1 MLSLRLNF
9 TVFHCMHNFSQ
20 ENDKTLPLLLVSLGI
35 TAILMLAVFY
45 LPGQSLKQ
53 PPLQVELPDLTQV
66 EDIKQRKQMF
76 FDYLRPLVKRVN
88 SSIREDR
95 AALMAIIDRFEE
107 SGELGRSKQQKL
119 LQLANR
125 YRLDSPR
132 EMSIGAL
139 VKELRL
145 RVNVIPSA
153 LVLAQAANES
163 AWGRSRFAVQ
173 GNNLFGQWCFELG
186 CGIVPKGRP
195 EGKKYEVATFE
206 SPLESVRSYMM
217 NLNTFSAY
225 ESLRK
230 RRQEMLRKSGSI
242 SGIKLAEELVNYSTR
257 REEYVREIQAMIRQN
272 SLE

>member
-1 MLSLRLNF
+1 
-9 TVFHCMHNFSQ
+9 MHNFSQ
-20 ENDKTLPLLLVSLGI
+20 ENDKTLSLLLVSLGI

-45 LPGQSLKQ
+45 LPGQSTQ
-53 PPLQVELPDLTQV
+53 QDPLQVELPDLSQV
-66 EDIKQRKQMF
+66 KDIGLRKQMF
-76 FDYLRPLVKRVN
+76 FDFLRPLVKRVN
-88 SSIREDR
+88 NSIRQDR
-95 AALMAIIDRFEE
+95 KTLIEIMEHFEE
-107 SGELGRSKQQKL
+107 SGELGRSMNQQL
-119 LQLANR
+119 VQLANR
-125 YRLDSPR
+125 YRLDSPG
-132 EMSIGAL
+132 ELPVEAL
-139 VKELRL
+139 VNELRL
-145 RVNVIPSA
+145 RINVIPSA

-173 GNNLFGQWCFELG
+173 GNNLFGQWCFEPG

-230 RRQEMLRKSGSI
+230 RRQEMLRKNGSI